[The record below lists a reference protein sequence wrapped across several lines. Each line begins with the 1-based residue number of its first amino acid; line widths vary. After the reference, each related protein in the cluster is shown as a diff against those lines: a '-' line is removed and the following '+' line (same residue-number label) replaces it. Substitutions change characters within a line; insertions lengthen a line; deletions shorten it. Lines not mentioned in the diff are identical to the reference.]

1 MDLEK
6 LLAKYWDIIKEEV
19 NVKEIVPF
27 PAQVSIK
34 KVIKPIGSVISKKY
48 GKDTWNIIKLA
59 KSWAWEMVD
68 SRVFVLG
75 ENWVKW
81 ELLPGE
87 YEISWEGVEGDQMW
101 AEDNVVVKLDTTITP
116 QLYEE
121 WIAREISRF
130 LNQMR
135 KEAWYDVSDRV
146 FLSVEGSSKLE
157 DIVFKYKDF
166 LSTEA
171 LLRDVKRGIPHEF
184 DIYQL
189 FEADNWEKIKFYLK
203 K

>member
-27 PAQVSIK
+27 PADITIK
-34 KVIKPIGSVISKKY
+34 KVIKPIGSAISKKY
-48 GKDTWNIIKLA
+48 GKDTWNIIRLA

-68 SRVFVLG
+68 DRVFVLG
-75 ENWVKW
+75 ENWIKW

-87 YEISWEGVEGDQMW
+87 YEISWEWVEGDQMW
-101 AEDNVVVKLDTTITP
+101 AEDNVVVKLDTDITP
-116 QLYEE
+116 DLYEE
-121 WIAREISRF
+121 GIAREISRF

-135 KEAWYDVSDRV
+135 KDAWYDISDRIAL
-146 FLSVEGSSKLE
+146 FFNGDQKLE
-157 DIVFKYKDF
+157 EIVFKYKDF
-166 LSTEA
+166 LSAEA
-171 LLRDVKRGIPHEF
+171 LLKHLERGIPQKF
-184 DIYQL
+184 DIHSV
-189 FEADNWEKIKFYLK
+189 FETEKWEKIDFYLK